1 MKDNNTSKNEGRV
14 QLRTIDETVD
24 ELVGKEHLYGL
35 IYEPGNTDELEVSG
49 IVSKT
54 LDTLTDR
61 EKEVIKR
68 RFLSD
73 ETLQTIAT
81 AMGVGRERVRQVE
94 AVALRKLRHPDRIR
108 NLTEIAYSL
117 GVITNNDDEKERKR
131 KMEKEKKY
139 KELEEKRLDFN
150 EWIKESTPNNPLRL
164 LFHA

>member
-1 MKDNNTSKNEGRV
+1 MKDKLTNERYIE
-14 QLRTIDETVD
+14 LRTIDETV
-24 ELVGKEHLYGL
+24 ENLVGKEHLYGL
-35 IYEPGNTDELEVSG
+35 IYEPDNSDKLEVG
-49 IVSKT
+49 EVISKV

-61 EKEVIKR
+61 EKEIIRR
-68 RFLSD
+68 RFLSN

-117 GVITNNDDEKERKR
+117 GVITDNDDEKEHKR
-131 KMEKEKKY
+131 QIGKEKKY
-139 KELEEKRLDFN
+139 KELQKERLDFN
-150 EWIKESTPNNPLRL
+150 EWIKETIGDNPLRL

>member
-1 MKDNNTSKNEGRV
+1 MKNKLTNERYIE
-14 QLRTIDETVD
+14 LRTIDETV
-24 ELVGKEHLYGL
+24 ENLVGKEHLYGL
-35 IYEPGNTDELEVSG
+35 IYEPDNSDKLEVG
-49 IVSKT
+49 EVISKV

-61 EKEVIKR
+61 EKEIIRR
-68 RFLSD
+68 RFLSN

-117 GVITNNDDEKERKR
+117 GVITDNDDEKEHKR
-131 KMEKEKKY
+131 QIGKEKKY
-139 KELEEKRLDFN
+139 KELQKERLDFN
-150 EWIKESTPNNPLRL
+150 EWIKETIGDNPLRL